1 MKLPTDHVCGV
12 GIVKSSAYG
21 GIGQKLLE
29 KMGWSNGEGL
39 GKERN
44 GIRDAV
50 KLKTQFHTHG
60 LGHKPEPEWKTHNW
74 TEIYE
79 FSLRGIMTSEDPS
92 NHEEEEVTPIKEK
105 HTISK
110 QRRNP
115 DGTKTTADIQELR
128 IYERLQ
134 SKKSGRWGL
143 RRAKLERIKKQEQ
156 KLHNIK
162 KQKNKKLKGIRKQ
175 QL

>member
-1 MKLPTDHVCGV
+1 MKLPTEHVCGV

-39 GKERN
+39 GKDRN

-79 FSLRGIMTSEDPS
+79 SSLRGITTDDPGS
-92 NHEEEEVTPIKEK
+92 DEEVTPVEGKQPV
-105 HTISK
+105 SN

-115 DGTKTTADIQELR
+115 EGTKTTADVQELR
-128 IYERLQ
+128 IYKRLQ

-143 RRAKLERIKKQEQ
+143 RRAKLERIKKQE
-156 KLHNIK
+156 KELRNIK

-175 QL
+175 QT